1 MDLYLITGFLG
12 AGKTTFLRNFIRL
25 FAGKRVY
32 LIINEFGKAGIDG
45 TLLQELGAVMAE
57 ISNGSIFCSCRLDQF
72 ETVLAEAVS
81 GEPDVILVEASGL
94 SDPTNIQKILSQGR
108 LGAIQYRG
116 SVCLVD
122 ACRFSK
128 VVETARMCRKQV
140 AVSSLALL
148 NKVDAAS
155 PEQTAHTEALIREIN
170 PGITIQ
176 RTTFGA
182 FQPQWLEAIR
192 PEPALEEAF
201 QNADITLQ
209 KVCVTFSPQ
218 ITPVQLKGFLT
229 LVGEETYRMKGF
241 VETTSGLYLA
251 DCVSS
256 AVKLEPYAGDVPPED
271 RGKLVLL
278 AGKGMQ
284 LRQTIKQAKT
294 WYGQWMKEV
303 QYG

>member
-12 AGKTTFLRNFIRL
+12 AGKTTFLRNFIHL

-32 LIINEFGKAGIDG
+32 LIINEFGKTGIDG
-45 TLLQELGAVMAE
+45 TLLQEMGAVMEE

-72 ETVLAEAVS
+72 ETVLAAAVS

-108 LGAIQYRG
+108 LNVIQYKG

-155 PEQTAHTEALIREIN
+155 PEQIEHTEALLREIN
-170 PGITIQ
+170 PGIIVQ

-182 FQPQWLEAIR
+182 FQPQWLEAIC

-209 KVCVTFSPQ
+209 KACVIFSPD

-241 VETTSGLYLA
+241 VETSSGLYLA

-256 AVKLEPYAGDVPPED
+256 AIKLDPYAGDVSADD

-278 AGKGMQ
+278 AGKGMR
-284 LRQTIKQAKT
+284 LRQIIKQAKT

>member
-25 FAGKRVY
+25 FAGQRVY

-72 ETVLAEAVS
+72 ETVLTEAVS
-81 GEPDVILVEASGL
+81 KEPDVILVEASGL

-108 LGAIQYRG
+108 LEKICYRG

-148 NKVDAAS
+148 NKVDAAA
-155 PEQTAHTEALIREIN
+155 PEQTEHTRQLLLEIN
-170 PGITIQ
+170 PGIVI
-176 RTTFGA
+176 RPTTFGE
-182 FQPQWLEAIR
+182 FQKEWLESIR

-209 KVCVTFSPQ
+209 KACVTFSSD

-241 VETTSGLYLA
+241 VDTDSGLYLA

-256 AVKLEPYAGDVPPED
+256 SIRLEPYQGETAQQD

-284 LRQTIKQAKT
+284 MRQMLKQAKT

>member
-1 MDLYLITGFLG
+1 MELYLITGFLG

-32 LIINEFGKAGIDG
+32 LIINEFGKAGVDG
-45 TLLQELGAVMAE
+45 ALLQELGAVMAE

-72 ETVLAEAVS
+72 EAVLAEAVS

-108 LGAIQYRG
+108 LDAIQYRG

-155 PEQTAHTEALIREIN
+155 PEQADQTEALLREIN
-170 PGITIQ
+170 PGITVR

-182 FQPQWLEAIR
+182 FQLKWLEAVR
-192 PEPALEEAF
+192 PEPNLEEAF

-209 KVCVTFSPQ
+209 KVCVTFSPE

-241 VETTSGLYLA
+241 VETDSGLYLA

-256 AVKLEPYAGDVPPED
+256 AMKLEPYAGDIPQED

-278 AGKGMQ
+278 AGKGMR
-284 LRQTIKQAKT
+284 LRQSIKQAKT